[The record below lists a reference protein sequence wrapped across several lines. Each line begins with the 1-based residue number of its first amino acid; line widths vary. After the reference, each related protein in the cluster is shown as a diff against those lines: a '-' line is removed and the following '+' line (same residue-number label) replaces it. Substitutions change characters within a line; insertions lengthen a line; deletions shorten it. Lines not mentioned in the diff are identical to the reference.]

1 MLHVVS
7 FIEHVPFRGEL
18 HKINRYHETN
28 VMFKHQKSQIN
39 CNYGTF
45 STLEANCT
53 WCVRSSRR
61 RLKWH
66 RLNWSQCAV
75 RFALTHHSRRCRHL
89 LRAIEETEC
98 DFQVLRYFCHL
109 SLSNARHEIARNGEG
124 RKNEMA
130 KTKKKERIE
139 MVVSIHV
146 NIMISAVYAI
156 ECSGLWL
163 GVCVQ
168 LSHKQLFPPKY
179 TEQGML
185 ITVI

>member
-28 VMFKHQKSQIN
+28 VMFKHKKSQIN

-109 SLSNARHEIARNGEG
+109 SPSNAAKEE
-124 RKNEMA
+124 
-130 KTKKKERIE
+130 KTKWQRRRKKRELKWLWAST
-139 MVVSIHV
+139 SI
-146 NIMISAVYAI
+146 S
-156 ECSGLWL
+156 WL
-163 GVCVQ
+163 ALSMRLNALVCGWVCVCNWAISNCFRQ
-168 LSHKQLFPPKY
+168 STPNK
-179 TEQGML
+179 
-185 ITVI
+185 VCS